1 MKKLSE
7 YDNQELKFIESSKV
21 KDGVVCDI
29 YEFINDNSKDLGIV
43 TVEKGYKT
51 PLQLVVGGEKTVE
64 IFQQGQGVLTIIDQ
78 NGNKSAYN
86 FPSEQ
91 AEVNVKVGE
100 KMQWEAIDD
109 LVFAEICY
117 PPYKDGRFKN
127 LPSIVLIDVDGVV
140 LRPRDKYFSQRLNE
154 DGYDIDDKKV
164 SEFFKNQYKD
174 IVVGKA
180 QLEEELAKVAS
191 DWGWERTVDE
201 LLEYWFS
208 YENHMDQNVI
218 DFVQKLRQDGIKC
231 YLASDHSKYRKQD
244 LLNNVGLAQYFDGAF
259 FSSDVG
265 FTKEDKEYYAQVL
278 EQIDLA
284 PDEILF
290 VDDDSK
296 NVEIAKSVLPNA
308 LTFTTIE
315 NLKENIYA

>member
-7 YDNQELKFIESSKV
+7 HNNQPVKFIESSEV
-21 KDGVVCDI
+21 KDGVVCDV
-29 YEFINDNSKDLGIV
+29 YEFVNDKRRDLGIV
-43 TVEKGYKT
+43 SVQEGYRT

-64 IFQQGQGVLTIIDQ
+64 IFQQGQGVLTVIDQ
-78 NGNKSAYN
+78 NGDKHEYN

-91 AEVNVKVGE
+91 SKVEVKIGE
-100 KMQWEAIDD
+100 KMQWEALAD

-127 LPSIVLIDVDGVV
+127 LPTAILIDVDGVV
-140 LRPRDKYFSQRLNE
+140 LFPRDKYFSQRLKE
-154 DGYDIDDKKV
+154 DGHNVDGEKV
-164 SEFFKNQYKD
+164 NKFFKTQYKD
-174 IVVGKA
+174 IVIGKA
-180 QLEEELAKVAS
+180 DLKAELTKVID
-191 DWGWERTVDE
+191 DWGWKGTVEE
-201 LLEYWFS
+201 LLEYWFL
-208 YENHMDQNVI
+208 YENKINQDMI
-218 DFVQKLRQDGIKC
+218 DLVHQLKQDGIKC
-231 YLASDHSKYRKQD
+231 YLASDHSDYRKQD
-244 LLNNVGLAQYFDGAF
+244 LLNNVGLSQYFDGAF

-265 FTKEDKEYYAQVL
+265 FTKENKGYYEQVVG
-278 EQIDLA
+278 QTDLA

-296 NVEIAKSVLPNA
+296 NVEVAKSVLPNA